1 MPEAAVVAVGMLEKI
16 TGPEKFAGP
25 VKFGVAA
32 VKLVK
37 LPTEVKEELTTDEPN
52 EVEVNTSV
60 LFIFIVFAEAKFKFS
75 LKFQEGVAELSQVIV
90 LSVEPLSVIPP
101 PSAVLLDGLAVDPN
115 SMFLSSTIKVLEL
128 TVVVVPFTVKSPVM
142 VNPVTFKLPELDIE
156 VTTSLL
162 EFLNSTKLGVAP
174 PFGYKQCRL

>member
-1 MPEAAVVAVGMLEKI
+1 MPE
-16 TGPEKFAGP
+16 T
-25 VKFGVAA
+25 
-32 VKLVK
+32 
-37 LPTEVKEELTTDEPN
+37 
-52 EVEVNTSV
+52 
-60 LFIFIVFAEAKFKFS
+60 KFKFS

-101 PSAVLLDGLAVDPN
+101 PFAVLLDGLAVDPN
-115 SMFLSSTIKVLEL
+115 SMFLSSTVKVVEL

-142 VNPVTFKLPELDIE
+142 VKPVTFKLPELDID

-174 PFGYKQCRL
+174 AFSYKQCRL